1 MAKKTEWIRMTE
13 YARKYSVTASAIYS
27 AVDAGRLRDN
37 GKRGPERRVDGSVDI
52 RQNAATRD
60 EMALRLANA
69 RVAKLEGE
77 ARLLEQRD
85 ERMKRVMVNDLAD
98 GFLQAFEEAFSPFR
112 AELVRLRLT
121 ESQLADLH
129 SAFDDGLSR
138 MDKILERVIDEN
150 FNKA

>member
-1 MAKKTEWIRMTE
+1 MA
-13 YARKYSVTASAIYS
+13 V
-27 AVDAGRLRDN
+27 
-37 GKRGPERRVDGSVDI
+37 
-52 RQNAATRD
+52 
-60 EMALRLANA
+60 RLANA

-138 MDKILERVIDEN
+138 MEGILERVIDEN